1 MNNKMWNKIMTIL
14 SEVLESELDS
24 KQVQEVSDAFEK
36 RKSEISKLFS
46 SGVTKRK
53 KDPNAPKKWKT
64 SYIMFCMENRDKL
77 KNVNESMS
85 ATEITSQLGKMWKEL
100 NDKDKVRYQALSE
113 KDKVRYQDQVKE
125 YVPSENSS
133 FPETGKK
140 KRTLKNKREDTGPKR
155 PLSSYM
161 YFCQSER
168 EVIKKDHPNMGGK
181 EVTTELGKRWKLLTP
196 DQKTP
201 FEKKQK
207 QDKERY
213 ENEKLNGISEPTI
226 TASKSKVTRKV
237 IESETATP
245 SKKTENKTVEKP
257 SSKKTENKTVEKPSS
272 KKTENKTVE
281 KPSSKK
287 TPGYEYYI
295 QETQETLMEE
305 HEDWDERKILSE
317 ISKMWKDLSEDEQND
332 YEMVASVD
340 DEQDDDI
347 DLSETNSDDE

>member
-1 MNNKMWNKIMTIL
+1 MWNKIMTIL

-213 ENEKLNGISEPTI
+213 ENEKLNGISEPT

-245 SKKTENKTVEKP
+245 
-257 SSKKTENKTVEKPSS
+257 SKKTENKTVEKPSS

>member
-125 YVPSENSS
+125 YVPSENST
-133 FPETGKK
+133 FPETGNK
-140 KRTLKNKREDTGPKR
+140 KRTLKNKRENTGPKR

-181 EVTTELGKRWKLLTP
+181 EVTTELGKRWKLLTA

-213 ENEKLNGISEPTI
+213 ENEKINGISETTI

-245 SKKTENKTVEKP
+245 
-257 SSKKTENKTVEKPSS
+257 S